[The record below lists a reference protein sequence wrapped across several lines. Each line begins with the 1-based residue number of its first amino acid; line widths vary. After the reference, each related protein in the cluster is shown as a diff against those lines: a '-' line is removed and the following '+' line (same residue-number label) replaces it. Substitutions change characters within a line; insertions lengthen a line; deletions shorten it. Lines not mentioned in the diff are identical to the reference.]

1 VSVMGGAI
9 ENLAMFRG
17 CFMEAL
23 AAFLPDGRPMAVQ
36 GDACDGAL
44 AMAAELLLRSRPRRA
59 HHVRRVR
66 SRTAAS
72 DGSGQGDQGI
82 WKPPSAHG
90 QMFAVEQIPA
100 TCLGLH
106 VRRASRILTQIYDE
120 ALVPVGLALNQFSL
134 LVAIQLLDSVAITQ
148 LAQELFMDQSTLS
161 RNLKPLER
169 EGWVAISPGR
179 DRRRRLV
186 TLTPSGQRLLEQA
199 IPLWEQVQKNLL
211 EHYGQQNWQ
220 ALLTLLAETRCL
232 RQSEA

>member
-1 VSVMGGAI
+1 
-9 ENLAMFRG
+9 
-17 CFMEAL
+17 
-23 AAFLPDGRPMAVQ
+23 
-36 GDACDGAL
+36 
-44 AMAAELLLRSRPRRA
+44 
-59 HHVRRVR
+59 
-66 SRTAAS
+66 
-72 DGSGQGDQGI
+72 
-82 WKPPSAHG
+82 
-90 QMFAVEQIPA
+90 MFAVEQIPA

-106 VRRASRILTQIYDE
+106 VRRASRILTQIYDD

-169 EGWVAISPGR
+169 EGWVAISPGK

-199 IPLWEQVQKNLL
+199 IPLWERVQTNLL
-211 EHYGQQNWQ
+211 EHYGQQHWQ
-220 ALLTLLAETRCL
+220 TLLTLLAEARCL